1 MKIKSSASFL
11 FVVASVVSY
20 AQVGRPPGMPP
31 GGPPHR
37 GFGAGE
43 FGARPGKVVTG
54 APYSAD
60 VTNSLVRSLADG
72 NSIQRTTTGHVA
84 RDNDGRTY
92 SQETITGGFLGQNG
106 PTTFVFISD
115 PVAGYSYVLNATTK
129 VARRRALRQSPAGTG
144 PRGPR
149 EHDRPANPNV
159 ATTDLGT
166 QVVNGVNAQGKSTTR
181 TIPAGAM
188 GNAQPLVS
196 TSEIWYSPD
205 LQLVVSSK
213 RNDPMS
219 GQATY
224 ALTNIQRTA
233 PNASLFQV
241 PSDYTVQDAPAGRGF
256 DRGGRHAPGPPP
268 AQ

>member
-1 MKIKSSASFL
+1 MKTRSSAILFFL
-11 FVVASVVSY
+11 ITSAAVY
-20 AQVGRPPGMPP
+20 AQMGPPPGMPP
-31 GGPPHR
+31 GGPRHGEFRPG
-37 GFGAGE
+37 GFGP
-43 FGARPGKVVTG
+43 RPGKVVAG

-60 VTNSLVRSLADG
+60 VTNSHVRNLLAG

-106 PTTFVFISD
+106 PRELVFLSD
-115 PVAGYSYVLNATTK
+115 PVAGYSYVLNTATK
-129 VARRRALRQSPAGTG
+129 VAKRRALRQFTGDG

-149 EHDRPANPNV
+149 ERDRPDNPNV

-166 QVVNGVNAQGKSTTR
+166 QMVNGVNAHGKSTTH

-188 GNAQPLVS
+188 GNTQPIVS

-205 LQLVVSSK
+205 LQVVVASK
-213 RNDPMS
+213 HNDPMS
-219 GQATY
+219 GQSNY

-233 PNASLFQV
+233 PNVSLFQV
-241 PSDYTVQDAPAGRGF
+241 PSDYTIQDERAGRGF
-256 DRGGRHAPGPPP
+256 GPGRRPGPPP

>member
-1 MKIKSSASFL
+1 MKTRSSAILFFL
-11 FVVASVVSY
+11 IASAAVY
-20 AQVGRPPGMPP
+20 AQMGPPPGMPP
-31 GGPPHR
+31 GGPPR
-37 GFGAGE
+37 RAFGPGA
-43 FGARPGKVVTG
+43 FGPHPGKTVTG

-60 VTNSLVRSLADG
+60 VTNSLVRNLADG

-106 PTTFVFISD
+106 PTTLVFISD
-115 PVAGYSYVLNATTK
+115 PVAGYSYVLNASTK
-129 VARRRALRQSPAGTG
+129 VARRRTLKQFQGGAG

-159 ATTDLGT
+159 VTADLGT
-166 QVVNGVNAQGKSTTR
+166 QLVNGVNAQGKSTTR

-205 LQLVVSSK
+205 LQVVVASK
-213 RNDPMS
+213 RNNPMN
-219 GQATY
+219 GQSNY

-233 PNASLFQV
+233 PNPSLFQV
-241 PSDYTVQDAPAGRGF
+241 PSDYTVQDEPAGRGF
-256 DRGGRHAPGPPP
+256 GPGRRRPGPPP
-268 AQ
+268 PAQ